1 MTKIKT
7 MKKIIIALFCLITLS
22 VKAQTP
28 TVQELIAKSSENLP
42 EQSIVDKYPLLFAT
56 IKQLQNE
63 EPKLKKIYYGRFNS
77 NGAIKTTFV
86 KGIII
91 FDIDYLERNNSD
103 FDELSTWY
111 FIRSVG
117 VLNYT
122 VGRDNPVPF
131 EVNKS
136 KYYYALNKIKT
147 LGKDNCKLLKI
158 AVNTTN
164 NAALKSVDM
173 NEKMAADEVVKSDEF
188 KSVVLLKDNCLGI
201 KHDDVPKKQEQTQ
214 VKSEPTPTNIVEPVK
229 QNDSQRELA
238 INEMFKKMKVRTD
251 KITNKT
257 FFYDKR
263 TSYDNLYGEG
273 LMASLLK
280 SNDEYLLRMS
290 VYHIPGANVIPSYIT
305 RILINA
311 GGDPIE
317 LKGTPFQ
324 NVTTQITI
332 DRTNT
337 SFHYKL
343 LKSICTNNKCDI
355 RFYLANGRAVDYS
368 LSNREIKEI
377 RTVIEAFEL
386 LNKL

>member
-1 MTKIKT
+1 